1 MTALELFFLKLND
14 RQQNS
19 IPEVHENPTFQDEDS
34 FESDSNDS
42 VAMILNRAVAPPPLP
57 VAPLPSLDRGRQRP
71 VPIPRL
77 APTNNRPSSSPSGGN
92 VYTLEPTDFINLNGT
107 SFSFTSGLFSVKN
120 RNFGRNIILVNG
132 NSDTINTKPYY
143 DESIGRDAASRILSQ
158 HGSKHSFLIRA
169 RNAAGDVLTAPYV
182 TDFFI
187 FRSTSLE
194 SYFEISIV

>member
-1 MTALELFFLKLND
+1 MTALDFFHLKIYI
-14 RQQNS
+14 RPQNS

-42 VAMILNRAVAPPPLP
+42 VAMILNRAVAPPPP
-57 VAPLPSLDRGRQRP
+57 LDRGRHRP

-77 APTNNRPSSSPSGGN
+77 TNNRPSKSPSGGN
-92 VYTLEPTDFINLNGT
+92 VYTLEPTDFRNLNGEYFP
-107 SFSFTSGLFSVKN
+107 STSGPFPVTIKKSRDSYKI
-120 RNFGRNIILVNG
+120 FISVNG
-132 NSDTINTKPYY
+132 NSDTISTKEYY

-182 TDFFI
+182 MDFFI
-187 FRSTSLE
+187 FRTSLE
-194 SYFEISIV
+194 SDF